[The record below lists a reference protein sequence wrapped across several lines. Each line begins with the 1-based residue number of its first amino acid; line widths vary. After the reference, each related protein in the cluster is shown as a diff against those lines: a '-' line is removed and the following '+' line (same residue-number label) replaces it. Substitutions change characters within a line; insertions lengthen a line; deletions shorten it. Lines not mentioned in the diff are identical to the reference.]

1 MAAVPTSLLDE
12 LTDEVN
18 ALSADAQAKVRSALE
33 SLLSSWERGGGGDV
47 AALRER
53 AYETIEAV
61 LGYYADTCAAARA
74 AEYYDAVR
82 ASQGFPGKYRAVAE
96 SMRYPDDTLGAVR
109 YFIGKVVEG
118 APEVFVSR
126 CVTRVDEEIR
136 RAANRCVAHNARK
149 DPAKPWYA
157 RVPRGET
164 CGFCLMLASFGFYA
178 KTEEAAEHS
187 HAHCDCR
194 IVPGF
199 DGVTMVKGYD
209 PDGMYERY
217 NDCLAALGGRDGI
230 ASDWYAMPEDERE
243 ALVRRHG
250 NKEGKAYT
258 AYLNN
263 RVASEIELRDP
274 SWYAGGEHKGITFT
288 DDAVRRDKVKRWRVD
303 PGERRT
309 AEKLAALGYKTEF
322 WEDEVHL
329 KSENAQGK
337 TTVSRADLST
347 GIEIKTVYTSKS
359 ENTFKSHMKSVA
371 NKSGVR
377 FAVFDVS
384 ENKSVT
390 DSQAEAWIRKYMKR
404 YGIAE
409 VRMLGHDGSL
419 QTIKK

>member
-1 MAAVPTSLLDE
+1 MPLSRADIPGCIPGAHSSSHLIVPSSYSARSQSRYSPHEAKSRTRRDANAHVVKGLHSLTAMRNRRPSRSMRTSMRIAASGVPKYRSQ
-12 LTDEVN
+12 
-18 ALSADAQAKVRSALE
+18 LSVSPWGR
-33 SLLSSWERGGGGDV
+33 
-47 AALRER
+47 
-53 AYETIEAV
+53 
-61 LGYYADTCAAARA
+61 ARA
-74 AEYYDAVR
+74 QD
-82 ASQGFPGKYRAVAE
+82 
-96 SMRYPDDTLGAVR
+96 
-109 YFIGKVVEG
+109 
-118 APEVFVSR
+118 
-126 CVTRVDEEIR
+126 
-136 RAANRCVAHNARK
+136 
-149 DPAKPWYA
+149 
-157 RVPRGET
+157 
-164 CGFCLMLASFGFYA
+164 FGFYA

-199 DGVTMVKGYD
+199 DGVTTVKGYD

-230 ASDWYAMPEDERE
+230 ASDWYAMPEDERK

-404 YGIAE
+404 YGISE